1 MGKEELERCEG
12 TEEVHRAQKVEDI
25 PHHSKYFTRILQ

>member
-12 TEEVHRAQKVEDI
+12 TEGIHRAQKVEDTL
-25 PHHSKYFTRILQ
+25 HCSKDFTMILQ